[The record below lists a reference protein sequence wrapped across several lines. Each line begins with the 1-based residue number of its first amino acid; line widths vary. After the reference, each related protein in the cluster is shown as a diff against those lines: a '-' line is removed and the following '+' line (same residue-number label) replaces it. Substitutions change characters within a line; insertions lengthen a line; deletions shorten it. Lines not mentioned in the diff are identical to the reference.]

1 MKKRIF
7 TLSLAICLLLTAS
20 GIIPAVAAPTGNPV
34 NMTFS
39 AKDTNKDGLPNGMQA
54 AGIPAV
60 GTANSPYSYGVVGGV
75 FGKQYSD
82 EVFSYR
88 GEQNTA
94 FESVGGVPADQ
105 LRNACFNITTNIN
118 GVDGEMIHFSF
129 EMAREGYKYGGYVE
143 MRPKHKDS
151 GTSYPYFNPQAQLW
165 NNTYGL
171 TMFGQKIDDNGI
183 SLKNW
188 NKFDYVFF
196 TKYTPSGSS
205 EVYTAV
211 DAYYNGYKVIDKLKL
226 DADMNLAGDQIMTGL
241 NQIRFAYSLS
251 KSYDGFPGSTT
262 YIDNVKCSVVTQEPV
277 IAKPELSHNNSA
289 LSFDNKRRTI
299 TNSDETMTVA
309 ALTSGLPAAYAYTY
323 CDASGRE
330 LGDTAL
336 LSTGNLL
343 VKDKASGDVVAYYR
357 LEQPTF
363 SEAAPA
369 VNLVY
374 SASDINA
381 ATKIPNGMGGGSL
394 PVTGTENSPYT
405 YGINNGMYGKT
416 SADDSF
422 WFTGKWDSSAFV
434 DAGGVTAGNL
444 RWACFNIDTN
454 IKNLG
459 ADDAVHFSFEVA
471 RDGFAQGLVAEMRPN
486 HKDYTSGTMPYFALG
501 NFLDCTTAN
510 KVTVFRQNIDTA
522 GLPMQNWNKFDY
534 LIFPQYSPDGGT
546 TVYTAADVYYN
557 GFKVL
562 DKLKLDADGTIAG
575 DQIMTGLMQI
585 RFTYSLAASNGKY
598 PESTTALDNVK
609 CSVVKRVPEITPV
622 QISHP
627 KLTIDNKRRTIT
639 DSDIGISAQD
649 LLSGLSAA
657 YTYEVVDKSGQTVS
671 GSTLAA
677 PGYLRV
683 KSGSDIVAI
692 YKINQTLSTS
702 LASDTFTIVRDSI
715 NGYAGMTVAQ
725 VLAAATVNARSQ
737 KAMYDADGQP
747 AADTAAAQKGMYL
760 RVTAADGETYSDY
773 VLNYEEQYAG
783 EISYIV
789 DGLNADG
796 TFTNGRLTAN
806 VTIDGYKAGVSKEYT
821 LVAAQY
827 QNGRLV
833 DIKSEKKTVSGKA
846 SETIN
851 LTYDVQN
858 LPGTSMRLY
867 LWDSFSGM
875 QPIKESYLIDTRLA
889 GKTMANFG
897 DSITGMG
904 MRSYA
909 ENIQK
914 NTGITTIN
922 LGIGGAKMANKSNT
936 DIDVLSMAETM
947 KAITTPG
954 FDWSRQDAYAQSSG
968 QAAIVEHVKNMKAL
982 DLANTDYASIW
993 FGTNDFTSNV
1003 VLDNAQNQYD
1013 VTTFGGALRYSLDKL
1028 LEANPDLKIM
1038 LITPMYRDRQIK
1050 QSDNPYIADGKN
1062 SDDYP
1067 NGAGVYLTQYGDK
1080 IKEIAANYGANVM
1093 VIDMYEKSGINRY
1106 NHQNYFYDGL
1116 HPQGNPESVGNRLLG
1131 SKFADF
1137 IVRNF

>member
-7 TLSLAICLLLTAS
+7 TLCLAICLLLTAS
-20 GIIPAVAAPTGNPV
+20 GVIPAVAAPTGNPV

-39 AKDTNKDGLPNGMQA
+39 AKDTNKDGLPNGMQS
-54 AGIPAV
+54 AGIPAA
-60 GTANSPYSYGVVGGV
+60 GTALSPYSYGVVGGV
-75 FGKQYSD
+75 FGKDYAD

-88 GEQNTA
+88 GEQNTP
-94 FESVGGVPADQ
+94 FEPVGGVPADQ
-105 LRNACFNITTNIN
+105 LRNACFNITTNLN

-171 TMFGQKIDDNGI
+171 TMFGQKIDNDGI

-211 DAYYNGYKVIDKLKL
+211 DAYYNGCKVIDKLKL

-262 YIDNVKCSVVTQEPV
+262 YIDNVKCDVVTEEPD
-277 IAKPELSHNNSA
+277 IAKPELSHDSSA
-289 LSFDNKRRTI
+289 LTFNNQRRTVSC
-299 TNSDETMTVA
+299 TDETMTVA
-309 ALTSGLPAAYAYTY
+309 SLLGGLPAAYDYSFA
-323 CDASGRE
+323 DASGRK

-343 VKDKASGDVVAYYR
+343 VKDKISGDVVAYYR
-357 LEQPTF
+357 LERPAF

-369 VNLVY
+369 VNLGF
-374 SASDINA
+374 SASDVNA
-381 ATKIPNGMGGGSL
+381 STKIPNGMSGGSL
-394 PVTGTENSPYT
+394 PVTGTENSPYS
-405 YGINNGMYGKT
+405 YGIQSGAFGKAG
-416 SADDSF
+416 ADESL
-422 WFTGKWDSSAFV
+422 WFTGKWDSTTFV
-434 DAGGVTAGNL
+434 DAGGILAKDLPYG
-444 RWACFNIDTN
+444 CFNISPN
-454 IKNLG
+454 IKNIG
-459 ADDAVHFSFEVA
+459 ADDVLHLSFEIA
-471 RDGFAQGLVAEMRPN
+471 RDGFARGLAAEMRPN
-486 HKDYTSGTMPYFALG
+486 HKDYSGGTMPYFSQG
-501 NFLDCTTAN
+501 NFINFTST
-510 KVTVFRQNIDTA
+510 KGISVFGQYIDAA
-522 GLPMQNWNKFDY
+522 GLSMQTWNKFDY
-534 LIFPQYSPDGGT
+534 LFFPQYAPTAGT
-546 TVYTAADVYYN
+546 APYTAVDVYYN
-557 GFKVL
+557 GFKVI
-562 DKLKLDADGTIAG
+562 DKLKLDADSKVEG
-575 DQIMTGLMQI
+575 DQIMNGLQNI
-585 RFTYSLAASNGKY
+585 RFMYSLVAENGKY
-598 PESTTALDNVK
+598 PESTTILDNVK
-609 CSVVKRVPEITPV
+609 CGVVKRVPEITPV

-627 KLTIDNKRRTIT
+627 KLAIDNQRREIT
-639 DSDIGISAQD
+639 DSDIGISAQE
-649 LLSGLSAA
+649 LLGGLSMA
-657 YTYEVVDKSGQTVS
+657 YTYEVVDKSGQAIS
-671 GSTLAA
+671 GDTLAA

-692 YKINQTLSTS
+692 YKLNQTLSTS
-702 LASDTFTIVRDSI
+702 LASDVFTIVRDSI
-715 NGYAGMTVAQ
+715 NGYAGMTVDE

-737 KAMYDADGQP
+737 KAMYCADGQP
-747 AADTAAAQKGMYL
+747 ASGSDAAIKGMYL

-796 TFTNGRLTAN
+796 TFTNGKLTAN
-806 VTIDGYKAGVSKEYT
+806 VTIDGYKADVSKEYT

-827 QNGRLV
+827 QGGRLI
-833 DIKSEKKTVSGKA
+833 DIKSEKKTVSGKT
-846 SETIN
+846 SETIT
-851 LTYDVQN
+851 LAYDVQN
-858 LPGTSMRLY
+858 LPGTSMKLY

-875 QPIKESYLIDTRLA
+875 QPMKESYLIDTRLA

-904 MRSYA
+904 MRSYV

-922 LGIGGAKMANKSNT
+922 LGIGGAKMANKANI
-936 DIDVLSMAETM
+936 DIDVLSMAETI

-982 DLANTDYASIW
+982 DLTNTDYASIW

-1067 NGAGVYLTQYGDK
+1067 NSAGVYLTEYGDK
-1080 IKEIAANYGANVM
+1080 IKEIAAGYGPNVM

-1131 SKFADF
+1131 SKFSDF